1 MEIDREFLLELF
13 KIPAMSGK
21 EDGVREYIK
30 NFLENHN
37 IEFEEDGAGN
47 VYKFEKNKPLLMA
60 HMDTV
65 QDYTDTV
72 LANFIAIRG
81 EVLSGYGVIG
91 GDDKCGIY
99 IILEM
104 LRNGYDVNFAFTVQE
119 EVGGIG
125 SSFLEQNNEND
136 LKNCLYGI
144 ILDRRGS
151 DDIICQQNSYGTK
164 KFEEKLEEVGKNFG
178 YSPARGTFSDAD
190 QVDEYLCSANLS
202 VGYYNPHS
210 KKEFVYIPDLK
221 NALEYTSSIVEQ
233 IDEYYEPEEQWEFY
247 WYNGVKH
254 SRKKRQRKS
263 PSIMYPYGYEAM
275 YDEYNYWDEFD
286 KYFDDDFAGANAAI
300 EEEMNNMCV
309 FCGTS
314 KKGELIYLNRLKEQ
328 ICLDCAREIVEDL
341 KEYAQNPIL
350 TDNELKELEKHFED

>member
-1 MEIDREFLLELF
+1 MKVDKDFLLELF

-21 EDGVREYIK
+21 EDEVRKYIK
-30 NFLENHN
+30 SFLDELGV
-37 IEFEEDGAGN
+37 EYQEDNVGN
-47 VYKFEKNKPLLMA
+47 VFRFEKNKPLLMA

-65 QDYTDTV
+65 QDYADTI
-72 LANFIAIRG
+72 LTNFIKIRG

-104 LRNGYDVNFAFTVQE
+104 LRNGYDINFAFTVEE
-119 EVGGIG
+119 EVGGVG
-125 SSFLEQNNEND
+125 SRFLETNFNKE
-136 LKNCLYGI
+136 LSSCLYAL

-164 KFEEKLEEVGKNFG
+164 AFEEKLEEIGKDFG

-190 QVDEYLCSANLS
+190 QVDEYVCSANLS
-202 VGYYNPHS
+202 VGYFNPHS
-210 KKEFVYIPDLK
+210 KTEFVFIPDLEDAM
-221 NALEYTSSIVEQ
+221 NYTMTIVEKVN
-233 IDEYYEPEEQWEFY
+233 EYYQPEEQWENY

-263 PSIMYPYGYEAM
+263 PTTTMYPYQDY
-275 YDEYNYWDEFD
+275 YWDEFD

-300 EEEMNNMCV
+300 EEEVNNMCV

-314 KKGELIYLNRLKEQ
+314 KKGDLIYLNSLKEQ
-328 ICLDCAREIVEDL
+328 ICFDCARYLVEDL
-341 KEYAQNPIL
+341 REYVDYPLI
-350 TDNELKELEKHFED
+350 TDEELKVLQDEFAEQQE